1 MLGYVDTLKK
11 ETKSSLYIDAK
22 MSRNPTRSD
31 GGKIKTDNRVK

>member
-11 ETKSSLYIDAK
+11 QTKSSLYVDAK
-22 MSRNPTRSD
+22 MSRNPTGSD